1 MFCRARTCVY
11 WCLLVCG
18 MTNMSH
24 TSSNSRALLVGFFK
38 NAALALSVF
47 SSVACLLSALSLLR
61 PIGEPFKDRT
71 AATWHVHCG
80 PFKPPF
86 PLRNVLFAPLPPLTL
101 HSHSLSLTVG
111 EILFLYGR
119 FSPVCVHLNRAVRSL
134 ARSHVRSFIASA
146 ACHCSAR
153 AELRLFLL
161 CVIIK
166 KFAKSCLRCRAACM
180 SATERAI
187 SAFSF

>member
-18 MTNMSH
+18 TTNMSH

-86 PLRNVLFAPLPPLTL
+86 PLRNALFVPPPTL
-101 HSHSLSLTVG
+101 HCVRSRSTIILSLSHG
-111 EILFLYGR
+111 RGDSLFIWKIFARMCPFKSCCAL
-119 FSPVCVHLNRAVRSL
+119 SRSL
-134 ARSHVRSFIASA
+134 ARSLARSLLRPPVIAPRPREPSCA
-146 ACHCSAR
+146 
-153 AELRLFLL
+153 FFF
-161 CVIIK
+161 CV
-166 KFAKSCLRCRAACM
+166 
-180 SATERAI
+180 
-187 SAFSF
+187 